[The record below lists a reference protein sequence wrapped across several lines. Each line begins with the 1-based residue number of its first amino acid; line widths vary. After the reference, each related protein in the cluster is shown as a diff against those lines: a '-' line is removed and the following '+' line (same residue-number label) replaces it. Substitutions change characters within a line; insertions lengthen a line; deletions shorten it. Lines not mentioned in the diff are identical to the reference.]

1 MNKKYILFDL
11 DGTLTDSEEGITK
24 AVEYAL
30 HDFGIEVA
38 DRSDLRVF
46 IGPPLTD
53 SFMKYYGFSEEKA
66 LEGVKKYREYYNEKG
81 KFENAVY
88 EGIEEVLS
96 RLKKEGKQLIVATSK
111 PEFYAKQIMDHF
123 DLSKY
128 FSNIYGAT
136 MDGSRVYKEDVIRYA
151 LQENGITDPEEAV
164 MVGDREHDMIGA
176 KKCGLEAIGVLF
188 GFGSREELKTNGA
201 VAIAETVAQLGDL
214 LCG

>member
-11 DGTLTDSEEGITK
+11 DGTLTDSQEGITK

-30 HDFGIEVA
+30 KDFGIEVA
-38 DRSDLRVF
+38 DRSELTVF

-53 SFMKYYGFSEEKA
+53 SFIKYYGFSEEKA
-66 LEGVKKYREYYNEKG
+66 LEGVKKYREYYNAKG

-88 EGIEEVLS
+88 EGIPEVLA
-96 RLKKEGKQLIVATSK
+96 RLKKAGKILFVATSK
-111 PEFYAKQIMDHF
+111 PEFYAKQIVDHF
-123 DLSKY
+123 GLSKY

-136 MDGSRVYKEDVIRYA
+136 MDGSRVHKDDVIRYA
-151 LQENGITDPEEAV
+151 LQENGITDLDEVV
-164 MVGDREHDMIGA
+164 MVGDREHDIIGA

-188 GFGSREELKTNGA
+188 GFGSREELETNGA